1 MGQMRLG
8 NNINGYIAHLE
19 SSLDSAKGRGL
30 EERAAKLK
38 EELARVKAYAKKNPE
53 KVRRANLISKKEAAE
68 ERSKRASANASNK
81 AMKRDNKRQKLK
93 SLSKRG
99 SGGGGGM
106 NLASRGRSRSLL
118 QQMKDASGPLNE

>member
-1 MGQMRLG
+1 MRLG

-19 SSLDSAKGRGL
+19 LSLNSAKDRGL

-68 ERSKRASANASNK
+68 ERRKRASANASNK
-81 AMKRDNKRQKLK
+81 AMNRDNKRQKLK
-93 SLSKRG
+93 SLSSRG
-99 SGGGGGM
+99 SAGGGGM

-118 QQMKDASGPLNE
+118 QQIKDSSGPLNE